1 MNYYNMEEK
10 NQKRYQRGN
19 TIARGDQQWA
29 SNSKKLTQK
38 LDTSALDSFKKS
50 ILVLK
55 TLSSDKRDKINERY
69 KMTFPE

>member
-1 MNYYNMEEK
+1 MEDE

-29 SNSKKLTQK
+29 NTSKKLTQK
-38 LDTSALDSFKKS
+38 QDTSALDSFKKS

-55 TLSSDKRDKINERY
+55 TLCSDKRDKINER
-69 KMTFPE
+69 